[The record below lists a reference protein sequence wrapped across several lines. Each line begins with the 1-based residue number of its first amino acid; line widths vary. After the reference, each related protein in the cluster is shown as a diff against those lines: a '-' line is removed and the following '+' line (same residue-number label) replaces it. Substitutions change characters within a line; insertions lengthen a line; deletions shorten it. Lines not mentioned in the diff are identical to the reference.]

1 MAIES
6 VFVTKFKQVVQTCHQ
21 SHVRTAFF
29 TGTAY
34 SVGQGMNT
42 LAQALILYIG
52 ALLIN
57 AGRYQ
62 FGQMIQVLSLVLF
75 SVTFAAQTM
84 SYGMLGS
91 ARDVNS
97 SWLVIDS
104 LLSF

>member
-1 MAIES
+1 MAIEP
-6 VFVTKFKQVVQTCHQ
+6 VFVSKFKEGVTKCYA
-21 SHVRTAFF
+21 SHRKTAFF

-34 SVGQGMNT
+34 SVGQGMNV

-57 AGRYQ
+57 AGRYE

-84 SYGMLGS
+84 SYGM
-91 ARDVNS
+91 
-97 SWLVIDS
+97 S
-104 LLSF
+104 LLFAPFLSTISHPHL